1 MKTEARCFLT
11 VDDVL
16 FVDDAT
22 EGVYDGG
29 AMYVGVDEVDVCAAA
44 VLVCDVFV
52 EDMLV
57 MWCLASFLLGSRYD
71 LDSKVWRGD
80 LDATLE
86 RSF

>member
-1 MKTEARCFLT
+1 MT

-57 MWCLASFLLGSRYD
+57 MWFFASFLLGNRYD
-71 LDSKVWRGD
+71 SDGKVWRGD

-86 RSF
+86 WPF